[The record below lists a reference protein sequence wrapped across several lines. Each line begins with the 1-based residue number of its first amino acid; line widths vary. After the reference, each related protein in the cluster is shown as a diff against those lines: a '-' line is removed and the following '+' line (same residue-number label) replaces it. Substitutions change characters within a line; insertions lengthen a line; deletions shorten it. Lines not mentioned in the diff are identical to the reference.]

1 MKIRKCLYTVP
12 QNKLHNFTKHAKQ
25 NTFETETMFIMHF
38 RENDNDLDV
47 IIKPMGVYIK

>member
-1 MKIRKCLYTVP
+1 MKIRKHLYTVP
-12 QNKLHNFTKHAKQ
+12 QNKHHFTKHAKQ

-47 IIKPMGVYIK
+47 IIKPMGVCLK